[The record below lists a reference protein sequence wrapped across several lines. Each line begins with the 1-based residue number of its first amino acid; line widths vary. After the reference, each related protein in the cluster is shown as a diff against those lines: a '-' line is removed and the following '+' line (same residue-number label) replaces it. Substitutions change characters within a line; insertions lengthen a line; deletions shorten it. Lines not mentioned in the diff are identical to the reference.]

1 MPKMFWKE
9 SFVKYAKKQTP
20 EEACGLLAII
30 KGKETFWPCKNLAEG
45 KFEFFILNPD
55 DWAECED
62 TGEVIGVIH
71 SHPVGAATPS
81 DTDRAAC
88 EHLGFPYYIYSI
100 EHDHWEKLKPTGWKN
115 PSLIGR
121 RFIWGKYDCWSI
133 ISDWYYETKNIKL
146 KEWKRPKRIKDFIEN
161 PLFEKGLPITGF
173 KKQKTN
179 DDIQIGDVL
188 LFQSITGNLDHVALY
203 LGDNMIL
210 NHNIKSLSCRQLF
223 DFNYQQSLKGVYRY
237 AA

>member
-1 MPKMFWKE
+1 MTWKE
-9 SFVKYAKKQTP
+9 SFIKYAKKQAP

-45 KFEFFILNPD
+45 KFEFFIMDPD

-71 SHPVGAATPS
+71 SHPLGAATPS
-81 DTDRAAC
+81 DTDKAAC

-100 EHDHWEKLKPTGWKN
+100 ELDHWECFEPTGWKA
-115 PSLIGR
+115 PTLIGR
-121 RFIWGKYDCWSI
+121 KFIWGKYDCWSI
-133 ISDWYYETKNIKL
+133 ISDWYLETKNIKL
-146 KEWKRPKRIKDFIEN
+146 KEWERPKRIKDFIKN

-173 KKQKTN
+173 NKQESNKN
-179 DDIQIGDVL
+179 IEVGDVL
-188 LFQSITGNLDHVALY
+188 LFKTVAGTLNHVALY
-203 LGDNMIL
+203 IGDNMIL
-210 NHNIKSLSCRQLF
+210 NHNIKALSCREPF
-223 DFNYQQSLKGVYRY
+223 DLRYQQALRGVYRY

>member
-1 MPKMFWKE
+1 MLKMFWKE

-20 EEACGLLAII
+20 DEACGLLAII

-45 KFEFFILNPD
+45 KFEFFILDPD

-133 ISDWYYETKNIKL
+133 VTDWLKENKNIDIPYWTRPKKL
-146 KEWKRPKRIKDFIEN
+146 KDFLKNPEFEYALPKLN
-161 PLFEKGLPITGF
+161 F

-179 DDIQIGDVL
+179 NDIQVGDVL

-223 DFNYQQSLKGVYRY
+223 DLTCQQSLRGVYRY

>member
-1 MPKMFWKE
+1 MTWKE
-9 SFVKYAKKQTP
+9 SFKKYAKAQAP
-20 EEACGLLAII
+20 NEACGLLAII
-30 KGKETFWPCKNLAEG
+30 EGKKAFWPCKNLAEG
-45 KFEFFILNPD
+45 RFEFFMLDPD

-100 EHDHWEKLKPTGWKN
+100 EYDHWESFEPTGWKA

-121 RFIWGKYDCWSI
+121 KWVWGKYDCWSI
-133 ISDWYYETKNIKL
+133 ISDWFLETKNIKL

-161 PLFEKGLPITGF
+161 PLFEKCLPITGF
-173 KKQKTN
+173 KKQESNKN
-179 DDIQIGDVL
+179 IEMGDVL
-188 LFQSITGNLDHVALY
+188 LFEAEKKSLSHVALY
-203 LGDNMIL
+203 LGDMTIL
-210 NHNIKSLSCRQLF
+210 NHSIRSLSCREPYNLR
-223 DFNYQQSLKGVYRY
+223 YQQALRGVYRY
-237 AA
+237 EA

>member
-1 MPKMFWKE
+1 MHKMSWKQ
-9 SFVKYAKKQTP
+9 SFEKYAKNQAP
-20 EEACGLLAII
+20 DEACGLLAII

-45 KFEFFILNPD
+45 KHEFFMLDPD

-81 DTDRAAC
+81 DTDKAAC
-88 EHLGFPYYIYSI
+88 EHIGFPYYIYSI
-100 EHDHWEKLKPTGWKN
+100 EHNHWEKLEPEGWKA

-121 RFIWGKYDCWSI
+121 KFIWGKYDCWSI
-133 ISDWYYETKNIKL
+133 ISDWYLETKNIKL
-146 KEWKRPKRIKDFIEN
+146 KEWERPKRIKNFFEK

-173 KKQKTN
+173 EKQETIKKIKV
-179 DDIQIGDVL
+179 GDVL

-210 NHNIKSLSCRQLF
+210 NHNIKALSCREPF
-223 DFNYQQSLKGVYRY
+223 DLRYQQALRGVYRY

>member
-1 MPKMFWKE
+1 MLKMSWKE
-9 SFVKYAKKQTP
+9 SFKEYANAQSP

-45 KFEFFILNPD
+45 KFEFFVLDPD

-81 DTDRAAC
+81 DTDKAAC

-100 EHDHWEKLKPTGWKN
+100 QHDHWEKLEPIGWKA

-121 RFIWGKYDCWSI
+121 KFIWGKYDCWSI
-133 ISDWYYETKNIKL
+133 ISDWYLETKNIKL
-146 KEWKRPKRIKDFIEN
+146 KEWKRPKRIKNFFEN
-161 PLFEKGLPITGF
+161 PLFEKGLPLTGF
-173 KKQKTN
+173 KKQETIKK
-179 DDIQIGDVL
+179 IKVGDVL

>member
-1 MPKMFWKE
+1 MDKMSWKE
-9 SFVKYAKKQTP
+9 SFKNYAKKQAP
-20 EEACGLLAII
+20 DEACGLLAII

-45 KFEFFILNPD
+45 KFEFFILDPD
-55 DWAECED
+55 DWAEGED

-88 EHLGFPYYIYSI
+88 EHLGFPYFIYSI
-100 EHDHWEKLKPTGWKN
+100 EHDHWEQFEPSGWKA

-133 ISDWYYETKNIKL
+133 IHDWYKETKNIDL
-146 KEWKRPKRIKDFIEN
+146 KIWERPKKLKDFINN
-161 PLFEKGLPITGF
+161 PLFEEGLPITGF
-173 KKQKTN
+173 KKQPTN
-179 DDIQIGDVL
+179 NGVRVGDVL
-188 LFQSITGNLDHVALY
+188 LFQSVTGNLDHVAVY
-203 LGDNMIL
+203 IGDNMIL
-210 NHNIKSLSCRQLF
+210 NHNIKALSCREPF
-223 DFNYQQSLKGVYRY
+223 DLRYQQALKGVYRY

>member
-1 MPKMFWKE
+1 MTWKE
-9 SFVKYAKKQTP
+9 SFIKYAKEQAPK
-20 EEACGLLAII
+20 EACGLLAII

-45 KFEFFILNPD
+45 KFEFFMLDPD

-81 DTDRAAC
+81 DNDKAAC

-100 EHDHWEKLKPTGWKN
+100 EHDHWELFEPTGWKA

-121 RFIWGKYDCWSI
+121 KFIWGKYDCWSVVT
-133 ISDWYYETKNIKL
+133 DYL
-146 KEWKRPKRIKDFIEN
+146 KEHKKIEIPYWNRPKKIKDFINN
-161 PLFEKGLPITGF
+161 PEFEFALPKLNF
-173 KKQKTN
+173 VKQSNHKDIKT
-179 DDIQIGDVL
+179 GDVL
-188 LFQSITGNLDHVALY
+188 LFQSVTGNLDHVAVY
-203 LGDNMIL
+203 IGDNMIL
-210 NHNIKSLSCRQLF
+210 NHNIKALSCRELF
-223 DFNYQQSLKGVYRY
+223 DLRYQQALRGVYRY

>member
-1 MPKMFWKE
+1 MTWKE
-9 SFVKYAKKQTP
+9 SFINYAKEQAP

-45 KFEFFILNPD
+45 KFEFFILDPD

-100 EHDHWEKLKPTGWKN
+100 EHDHWESFVPTGWKA

-121 RFIWGKYDCWSI
+121 KFIWGKYDCWSI
-133 ISDWYYETKNIKL
+133 ISDWYLETKKIQLMN
-146 KEWKRPKRIKDFIEN
+146 WKRPKRIKDFIKN
-161 PLFEKGLPITGF
+161 PEFEKALPLGGF
-173 KKQKTN
+173 KKQESNK
-179 DDIQIGDVL
+179 DIKVGDVL
-188 LFQSITGNLDHVALY
+188 LFQSVTGNLDHVAVY
-203 LGDNMIL
+203 MGDNMIL
-210 NHNIKSLSCRQLF
+210 NHNIKALSCREPF
-223 DFNYQQSLKGVYRY
+223 DLRYQKALRGVYRY
-237 AA
+237 AS

>member
-1 MPKMFWKE
+1 MDKMSWKE
-9 SFVKYAKKQTP
+9 SFKNYAKKQAP
-20 EEACGLLAII
+20 DEACGLLAII

-45 KFEFFILNPD
+45 KFEFFILDPD

-88 EHLGFPYYIYSI
+88 EHLGFPYFIYSI
-100 EHDHWEKLKPTGWKN
+100 EHDHWEQFEPSGWKA

-133 ISDWYYETKNIKL
+133 IHDWYKETKNIDLKIWERTKKL
-146 KEWKRPKRIKDFIEN
+146 KDFIN
-161 PLFEKGLPITGF
+161 NQLFEEGLPITGF
-173 KKQKTN
+173 KKQPTN
-179 DDIQIGDVL
+179 NGVRVGDVL
-188 LFQSITGNLDHVALY
+188 LFQSVTGNLDHVAVY
-203 LGDNMIL
+203 IGDNMIL
-210 NHNIKSLSCRQLF
+210 NHNIKALSCREPF
-223 DFNYQQSLKGVYRY
+223 DLRYQQALKGVYRY

>member
-1 MPKMFWKE
+1 MTWKK
-9 SFVKYAKKQTP
+9 SFIEYAKKQAP

-45 KFEFFILNPD
+45 KFEFFILDPD

-100 EHDHWEKLKPTGWKN
+100 EHDHWESFEPTGWKA

-121 RFIWGKYDCWSI
+121 RWVWGKQDCWSI
-133 ISDWYYETKNIKL
+133 ISDWYLETKNIKL

-173 KKQKTN
+173 KKQESNKN
-179 DDIQIGDVL
+179 IEVGDVL
-188 LFQSITGNLDHVALY
+188 LFEGEKNSLSHVAVY
-203 LGDNMIL
+203 IGDMTIL
-210 NHNIKSLSCRQLF
+210 NHSIKSLSCREPF
-223 DFNYQQSLKGVYRY
+223 DLSYQQALRGVYRY